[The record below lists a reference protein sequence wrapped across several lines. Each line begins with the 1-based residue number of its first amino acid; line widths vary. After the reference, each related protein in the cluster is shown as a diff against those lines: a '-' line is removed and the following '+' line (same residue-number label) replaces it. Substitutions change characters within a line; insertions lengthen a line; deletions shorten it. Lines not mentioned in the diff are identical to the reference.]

1 MENLE
6 KIETLQDMKIIAIT
20 LYEMYMGQA
29 NQNNLEM
36 DCYHE
41 NEHDNS
47 RCHPNY
53 HSNSHDNTPGK
64 MMTLSLTKNA
74 TN

>member
-6 KIETLQDMKIIAIT
+6 KIETLQDMKFIAIT
-20 LYEMYMGQA
+20 LYEMYMEQA

-64 MMTLSLTKNA
+64 MMTLTLGKNA